1 MVVEELQAVE
11 HVLFLEAVDD
21 IDDMGHAEA
30 ENAGVAARL
39 GPQPLGLGRQFDAQA
54 KVGGDLVVLGA
65 LDDQVDLA
73 GDLDDEEDLISHL
86 DRIKTEI
93 DELLVLV
100 AVADQAGLAALHHR
114 DRGDQLP
121 TCCRPPGR
129 D

>member
-39 GPQPLGLGRQFDAQA
+39 GPQPSAGRQFDAQA